1 MATTPMS
8 EIVYAREEGH
18 VMSDKVSQ
26 LASSVYSEFEK
37 MIKKYDEDVV
47 KELMPLV
54 VGILESL
61 DQAYSEKQEVDVEIE
76 LLKEDNEQLLTQY
89 EREKQ
94 LRKSVDQKYLEMED
108 ETEEYK
114 KQSEEKME
122 SLESI
127 VRMLELKN
135 KNASDHL
142 NRLEEKEAESKKEY
156 NKVHERYTELMRTHM
171 DYMERAK
178 MLMGTDRIA
187 EMANSPRSSIDRGSR
202 KGSYNYCFWK
212 SPQPSPIDM
221 GGFQLPNLRPV
232 GNMHL
237 SGTPLSSTNSPPDAS
252 AFDMMSPRSGKDSN
266 VSIRSELSESDTPDI
281 NSNTGRHVVVT
292 TETSDK
298 EQNTDAVSVR
308 EFATATKTEEDKKDL
323 PASLPDTSESKP
335 VTISS
340 QSESTN
346 TEVKTVDKEKD
357 NESVTVESVPSD
369 QVNKTD
375 IEKDKSCV
383 ETNAQTETEK
393 VPNVAE
399 CSDATKQVDS
409 KQVTE
414 NLTEGTSETAVINN
428 VEKVSEKIVEK
439 KDKTK
444 KLENLEKIKKID
456 KTERI
461 VPETPQSPVS
471 PVFDPGDFSYEEDV
485 MPGLDETIK
494 HIVATTPELDEMEES
509 MDSSGSMNNN
519 RTPKRNDASIYDELT
534 IQDADL
540 IGDVDYGADITGRA
554 VNPADYASSDSE
566 DEKDERGSNV
576 SDNFFGMSRELENLI
591 LENTELLATKNALNI
606 VKDDLIAKVDEMSS
620 EQEILKGEIQS
631 LKAVKD
637 KLQGRIKDLEEELKK
652 TKEELEKK
660 SQQAQEGETEDD
672 VPMAQRKRFTRV
684 EMARVLMERNQYKE
698 RLMELQEAV
707 RWTEMIRASREHP
720 EIAQSKKKSSIW
732 NFGESLVITARAS
745 LFRFIIQWLLYFI
758 PLMIN
763 FFSNLFSSS
772 PDKPKKKPLPV
783 AMVKYNA
790 PTTNVQPVGDPNQK
804 NRGKYNLGDKNKAY
818 DFLQDD
824 LNKSL
829 GEPIVSQPDTS
840 EKAKK
845 EREKERKEQYK
856 QVRAHVKK
864 DDGRMQAYGWS
875 LPAKFQPQIPSAQ
888 SRSSVPV
895 PVPVYCRP
903 LLEGEL
909 GLKIWCAA
917 GVNLTGGRTKDGGSI
932 VGASVFYSNPPEIE
946 DSKSGNTEVD
956 KLEQQLKDHEN
967 NIKKFE
973 KEHLS
978 SFVWICTSSHSQ
990 SNASVV
996 DANNPGDILE
1006 TFRVS
1011 TTPILCIASV
1021 PGALESDYPVDE
1033 DILKAESYP
1042 QYPDPVPEDTS
1053 KGENKDGVEDA
1064 GVGGISFVQCA
1075 TGGAGKSST
1084 SSPVGSPPGS
1094 RDASPGRS
1102 NIPEAVSERLS
1113 KQEDDV
1119 KCRSSSSLNEKR
1131 ASVDSYIPIN
1141 KRASLESL
1149 FGKRTSRGSIGS
1161 VEKDGSLPQSS
1172 DVSHFHTGTLDR
1184 IAFGETLQPTVFKA
1198 KGSPVSSGTATPDT
1212 GSGIMSRRIL
1222 REPSEMVKDGINSL
1236 ASGSNL
1242 QAEEVEK
1249 TSSVLPT
1256 MWLGAQ
1262 SGSLY
1267 VHSSVSQWRR
1277 CLHSV
1282 KLRDSILNIVHVK
1295 GRVLVALADGTVA
1308 IFHRDTDGQW
1318 DLQNYHLLDLGKPHH
1333 SIRCMSVIA
1342 NKHVWCGYRNKIHVV
1357 DPQSMTITKSFDAHP
1372 RKESQVRQ
1380 LAWVGDGVWVSIRLD
1395 STLRLYHAY
1404 THQHL
1409 QDVDIE
1415 PYVSKMLGTGKLGF
1429 SFVRIT
1435 SMLISCNRLWIGTGN
1450 GVIISVPLSENN
1462 KQTVSMGSSGGRPG
1476 GLVRVYSDTKTDDVM
1491 PASFIP
1497 YCTMAQ
1503 AQLSFHGHRDA
1514 VKFFVAVPVLPIEL
1528 QTTKATG
1535 KKRRGISNITTDV
1548 DRPEAGEPS
1557 TDDGSRL
1564 VISGGEGYVDFRI
1577 GDGDDD
1583 ILLGDAEEK
1592 EEKSSLS
1599 KGDRSHLIVW
1609 EVSSPE

>member
-1 MATTPMS
+1 MASTMA
-8 EIVYAREEGH
+8 EIVYGTREEGH

-61 DQAYSEKQEVDVEIE
+61 DQAYSDKSEVDVEME
-76 LLKEDNEQLLTQY
+76 LLREDNEQLLTQY

-94 LRKSVDQKYLEMED
+94 LRKSADQKYLEMED
-108 ETEEYK
+108 EREEYQK
-114 KQSEEKME
+114 ISEDKIESME
-122 SLESI
+122 SQI
-127 VRMLELKN
+127 RMLELKN

-142 NRLEEKEAESKKEY
+142 NRMENKEADLQKEY
-156 NKVHERYTELMRTHM
+156 SKVHERYTELMRTHM

-178 MLMGTDRIA
+178 MLMGSDRIA
-187 EMANSPRSSIDRGSR
+187 EMANSPRSR
-202 KGSYNYCFWK
+202 
-212 SPQPSPIDM
+212 
-221 GGFQLPNLRPV
+221 GGFQLPNLKSIGSV
-232 GNMHL
+232 HL
-237 SGTPLSSTNSPPDAS
+237 TGTPLGSTNSPPDAS
-252 AFDMMSPRSGKDSN
+252 DFDMMSPRSGKDNNTSLK
-266 VSIRSELSESDTPDI
+266 SELGELDTPDI
-281 NSNTGRHVVVT
+281 NSNTGRQVHVI

-308 EFATATKTEEDKKDL
+308 EFATATKPQEKTDVT
-323 PASLPDTSESKP
+323 SLPQ
-335 VTISS
+335 V
-340 QSESTN
+340 STDN
-346 TEVKTVDKEKD
+346 TD
-357 NESVTVESVPSD
+357 
-369 QVNKTD
+369 NKTD
-375 IEKDKSCV
+375 NKPSLTDDKNEKVADDKNEKLTDDTKVVSDV
-383 ETNAQTETEK
+383 KDDSVNTQTVSDSVAIVTEELTQTETQTESK
-393 VPNVAE
+393 EVPNELESDNVNVEAKSVEPPAE
-399 CSDATKQVDS
+399 VTKEIPEKSVISKDKVDGVSDKTVVESSTPAQS
-409 KQVTE
+409 KQVQSKSKTK
-414 NLTEGTSETAVINN
+414 ETARVKSDSDRKLSESDKNN
-428 VEKVSEKIVEK
+428 SE
-439 KDKTK
+439 
-444 KLENLEKIKKID
+444 
-456 KTERI
+456 R
-461 VPETPQSPVS
+461 PPSPLS
-471 PVFDPGDFSYEEDV
+471 PVFDSNDFSYEEDA
-485 MPGLDETIK
+485 MPGLDDTIA
-494 HIVATTPELDEMEES
+494 HIVATTPELDDMEES
-509 MDSSGSMNNN
+509 MESSGSMNNN
-519 RTPKRNDASIYDELT
+519 RTNKRNNASIYDELT

-540 IGDVDYGADITGRA
+540 IGDVDYGADIT
-554 VNPADYASSDSE
+554 DSE
-566 DEKDERGSNV
+566 DEKEERNSNV

-606 VKDDLIAKVDEMSS
+606 VKDDLIAKVDELSS
-620 EQEILKGEIQS
+620 EQEILKEEIQS
-631 LKAVKD
+631 LKGVKD
-637 KLQGRIKDLEEELKK
+637 KLQGRIKDLEEEVKK

-660 SQQAQEGETEDD
+660 VQQAQEGENEDD

-720 EIAQSKKKSSIW
+720 EISQAKKKSSIW
-732 NFGESLVITARAS
+732 
-745 LFRFIIQWLLYFI
+745 
-758 PLMIN
+758 N

-783 AMVKYNA
+783 AMVKYSA

-804 NRGKYNLGDKNKAY
+804 NRGRYNLGDKSKAY

-824 LNKSL
+824 F
-829 GEPIVSQPDTS
+829 TS

-875 LPAKFQPQIPSAQ
+875 LPAKFQPQIPSATPTK
-888 SRSSVPV
+888 STVPV

-903 LLEGEL
+903 LLDTEMGI
-909 GLKIWCAA
+909 KIWCAA

-932 VGASVFYSNPPEIE
+932 VGASVFYSNPPEDIKQ
-946 DSKSGNTEVD
+946 SPGASGSEVD
-956 KLEQQLKDHEN
+956 KLDQQLKDHEN
-967 NIKKFE
+967 NLKE
-973 KEHLS
+973 KVDLS
-978 SFVWICTSSHSQ
+978 SFVWICTSTHTQ
-990 SNASVV
+990 SNASVI

-1042 QYPDPVPEDTS
+1042 QYPEPAPTTDTC
-1053 KGENKDGVEDA
+1053 KENKDGATEDS
-1064 GVGGISFVQCA
+1064 GIGGISFVQCA

-1084 SSPVGSPPGS
+1084 TSPVGSPQRS
-1094 RDASPGRS
+1094 RDASPSRP
-1102 NIPEAVSERLS
+1102 NITEAVSEALS
-1113 KQEDDV
+1113 KHEDGDSCHSGSV
-1119 KCRSSSSLNEKR
+1119 GSNDEKRSSIGSHIICH
-1131 ASVDSYIPIN
+1131 D

-1149 FGKRTSRGSIGS
+1149 FGKHSTRASIS
-1161 VEKDGSLPQSS
+1161 SLEKVSSSLHSNDES
-1172 DVSHFHTGTLDR
+1172 YCHMTALDR
-1184 IAFGETLQPTVFKA
+1184 IAFGDTLQPTVFKA
-1198 KGSPVSSGTATPDT
+1198 RGSPVDSGTATPEI
-1212 GSGIMSRRIL
+1212 GSSSGIVSRRL
-1222 REPSEMVKDGINSL
+1222 LHEPSEMVKDGINAL

-1242 QAEEVEK
+1242 QTEEVEK
-1249 TSSVLPT
+1249 MSSVLPT

-1282 KLRDSILNIVHVK
+1282 KLRDSILNIEHVK

-1462 KQTVSMGSSGGRPG
+1462 KQTVSMGSSMSRPG
-1476 GLVRVYSDTKTDDVM
+1476 GLVRVYSDSKTDDVT

-1514 VKFFVAVPVLPIEL
+1514 VKFFVAVP
-1528 QTTKATG
+1528 G
-1535 KKRRGISNITTDV
+1535 KSRPGVSNASSSNEDSDITQQQQQ
-1548 DRPEAGEPS
+1548 
-1557 TDDGSRL
+1557 DDGSRL
-1564 VISGGEGYVDFRI
+1564 VMSGGEGYVDFRI

-1583 ILLGDAEEK
+1583 VVLGTETPEEK
-1592 EEKSSLS
+1592 EEKTSLS
-1599 KGDRSHLIVW
+1599 KGERSHLIVW